1 MADEFH
7 YFCNQGVFAMTM
19 DQDAFER
26 YIEERYEDQRQW
38 YSRKASFNKK
48 RYYVFQTLIIVLSAL
63 TTLTIGL
70 GIYLPELR
78 WLRLLALAMTG
89 SVTVLASLQKVFR
102 FQENWTEYR
111 NTAESLKKERH
122 LHLARLDEYGKTES
136 ADKLFVARVEDLISR
151 QNTAW
156 VTRSHGDGKDSHNG

>member
-7 YFCNQGVFAMTM
+7 YFRDQSVFALTM
-19 DQDAFER
+19 DRETFER
-26 YIEERYEDQRQW
+26 YIHDRYDDQCQW
-38 YSRKASFNKK
+38 YSHKATRNKK
-48 RYYVFQTLIIVLSAL
+48 CYFVFQTLILVFSAV

-70 GIYLPELR
+70 GIYYPEFQ
-78 WLRLLALAMTG
+78 WLRLLALAMTA

-102 FQENWTEYR
+102 VQENWIEYR
-111 NTAESLKKERH
+111 NIAESLKKERY
-122 LHLARLDEYGKTES
+122 LHMAGLDEYANTES

-156 VTRSHGDGKDSHNG
+156 VTRSHGNGEESPTS